1 MKMARRTVSLDEKIK
16 KAEAT
21 VIALKAK
28 YDAALDELEKLV
40 AKRKQLED
48 KNVLEAYHNGG
59 KTADEIIAFI
69 MSGEDKPEEDKKTQ
83 KRRKRI

>member
-40 AKRKQLED
+40 TKKKQLED
-48 KNVLEAYHNGG
+48 KKVLEAYHNGG

-69 MSGEDKPEEDKKTQ
+69 MSGEDKPEEDKKPQ